1 MRLISL
7 ALFPRGAILA
17 QVAALAVPSGRG
29 VPFTQ
34 RSDAGKVLAD
44 IEKELT

>member
-7 ALFPRGAILA
+7 ALFLRGAILA
-17 QVAALAVPSGRG
+17 QLAALALLSGRG

-34 RSDAGKVLAD
+34 RRDAGRVLAD